1 MKRQSGLPWRRALAF
16 TFAVLVW
23 SGQALAADI
32 HVVTS
37 GGFTAAYKM
46 LVPLFEEATGHR
58 VVSAYGASMG
68 NAPDAIPSRLARGE
82 QFDIVILADSG
93 LETLQREGKVQPGS
107 RVDLGRSL
115 IGAVARKGTSPRPD
129 VSTLQGLRQA
139 LLDAKSIAY
148 SASASGTYL
157 SNELFQ
163 RLGVA
168 EQVKDKAHRIQS
180 ERVGTVVER
189 GDADL
194 GFQQVSELLPF
205 TQLDYLGPIAAEAQ
219 QRVFFSAGLTTNAKE
234 PEAARQLVKFL
245 SSPAAAPIVRITGLE
260 PAGQ

>member
-1 MKRQSGLPWRRALAF
+1 MSRLMAPWHRALAF
-16 TFAVLVW
+16 VFAVLIW

-37 GGFTAAYKM
+37 GGFTAAYKL
-46 LVPLFEEATGHR
+46 LVPLFEQATGHR
-58 VVSAYGASMG
+58 VISAYGASMG
-68 NAPDAIPSRLARGE
+68 NAADAIPNRLARGE
-82 QFDIVILADSG
+82 RFDIVILADSG
-93 LETLQREGKVQPGS
+93 LAALQREGRVQPDS

-115 IGAVARKGTSPRPD
+115 IGAVVRKGTEPRPD
-129 VSTLQGLRQA
+129 VSTVEGLRQA
-139 LLDAKSIAY
+139 LLDARSIAY

-157 SNELFQ
+157 STELFQ

-168 EQVKDKAHRIQS
+168 EQVKGKAHRILS
-180 ERVGTVVER
+180 ERVGAVVLR

-205 TQLDYLGPIAAEAQ
+205 TQLDFLGPIAAEAQ
-219 QRVFFSAGLTTNAKE
+219 QRVFFSAGLTADARE
-234 PEAARQLVKFL
+234 PEAARQLIQFL
-245 SSPAAAPIVRITGLE
+245 ASPAAAPIVRVTGLE

>member
-1 MKRQSGLPWRRALAF
+1 MSLLMAPWHRALAF
-16 TFAVLVW
+16 VFAVLIW

-37 GGFTAAYKM
+37 GGFTAAYKL
-46 LVPLFEEATGHR
+46 LVPLFEQATGHR
-58 VVSAYGASMG
+58 VISAYGASMG
-68 NAPDAIPSRLARGE
+68 NAADAIPNRLARGE
-82 QFDIVILADSG
+82 RFDIVILADSG
-93 LETLQREGKVQPGS
+93 LAALQREGRVQPDS

-115 IGAVARKGTSPRPD
+115 IGAVVRKGTEPRPD
-129 VSTLQGLRQA
+129 VSTVEGLRQA
-139 LLDAKSIAY
+139 LLDARSIAY

-157 SNELFQ
+157 STELFQ

-168 EQVKDKAHRIQS
+168 EPVKGKAHRILS
-180 ERVGTVVER
+180 ERVGAVVLR

-205 TQLDYLGPIAAEAQ
+205 TQLDFLGPIAAEAQ
-219 QRVFFSAGLTTNAKE
+219 QRVFFSAGLTADARE
-234 PEAARQLVKFL
+234 PEAARQLIQFL
-245 SSPAAAPIVRITGLE
+245 ASPAAAPIVRITGLE

>member
-1 MKRQSGLPWRRALAF
+1 MSLLMAPWHRALAF
-16 TFAVLVW
+16 VFAVLIW

-37 GGFTAAYKM
+37 GGFTAAYKL
-46 LVPLFEEATGHR
+46 LVPLFEQATGHR
-58 VVSAYGASMG
+58 VISAYGASMG
-68 NAPDAIPSRLARGE
+68 NAADAIPNRLARGE
-82 QFDIVILADSG
+82 RFDIVILADSG
-93 LETLQREGKVQPGS
+93 LAALQREGRVQPDS

-115 IGAVARKGTSPRPD
+115 IGAVVRKGTAPRPD
-129 VSTLQGLRQA
+129 VSTVEGLRQA
-139 LLDAKSIAY
+139 LLDARSIAY

-157 SNELFQ
+157 STELFQ

-168 EQVKDKAHRIQS
+168 EQVKGKAHRILS
-180 ERVGTVVER
+180 ERVGAVVLR

-205 TQLDYLGPIAAEAQ
+205 TQLDFLGPIAAEAQ
-219 QRVFFSAGLTTNAKE
+219 QRVFFSAGLTADARE
-234 PEAARQLVKFL
+234 PEAARQLIQFL
-245 SSPAAAPIVRITGLE
+245 ASPAAAPIVRITGLE

>member
-1 MKRQSGLPWRRALAF
+1 MSLLMAPWHRALAF
-16 TFAVLVW
+16 VFAVLIW

-37 GGFTAAYKM
+37 GGFTAAYKL
-46 LVPLFEEATGHR
+46 LVPFFEQATGHR
-58 VVSAYGASMG
+58 VISAYGASMG
-68 NAPDAIPSRLARGE
+68 NAADAIPNRLARGE
-82 QFDIVILADSG
+82 RFDIVILADSG
-93 LETLQREGKVQPGS
+93 LAALQREGRVQPDS

-115 IGAVARKGTSPRPD
+115 IGAVVRKGTEPRPD
-129 VSTLQGLRQA
+129 VSTVEGLRQA
-139 LLDAKSIAY
+139 LLDARSIAY

-157 SNELFQ
+157 STELFQ

-168 EQVKDKAHRIQS
+168 EQVKGKAHRILS
-180 ERVGTVVER
+180 ERVGTVVLR

-205 TQLDYLGPIAAEAQ
+205 SQLDFLGPIAAEAQ
-219 QRVFFSAGLTTNAKE
+219 QRVFFSAGLTADARE
-234 PEAARQLVKFL
+234 PEAARQLIQFL
-245 SSPAAAPIVRITGLE
+245 ASPAAAPIVRITGLE

>member
-1 MKRQSGLPWRRALAF
+1 MSLLMAPWHRALAF
-16 TFAVLVW
+16 VFAVLIW

-37 GGFTAAYKM
+37 GGFTAAYKL
-46 LVPLFEEATGHR
+46 LVPLFEQATGHR
-58 VVSAYGASMG
+58 VISAYGASMG
-68 NAPDAIPSRLARGE
+68 NAADAIPNRLARGE
-82 QFDIVILADSG
+82 RFDIVILADSG
-93 LETLQREGKVQPGS
+93 LAALQREGQVQPDS

-115 IGAVARKGTSPRPD
+115 IGAVVRKGTEPRPD
-129 VSTLQGLRQA
+129 VSTVEGLRQA
-139 LLDAKSIAY
+139 LLDARSIAY

-157 SNELFQ
+157 STELFQ

-168 EQVKDKAHRIQS
+168 EQVKGKVHRILS
-180 ERVGTVVER
+180 ERVGAVVLR

-205 TQLDYLGPIAAEAQ
+205 TQLDFLGPIAAEAQ
-219 QRVFFSAGLTTNAKE
+219 QRVFFSAGLTADARE
-234 PEAARQLVKFL
+234 PEAARQLIQFL
-245 SSPAAAPIVRITGLE
+245 ASPAAAPIVRITGLE

>member
-1 MKRQSGLPWRRALAF
+1 MSLLMAPWHRALAF
-16 TFAVLVW
+16 AFAVLIW

-37 GGFTAAYKM
+37 GGFTAAYKL
-46 LVPLFEEATGHR
+46 LVPLFEQATGHR
-58 VVSAYGASMG
+58 VISAYGASMG
-68 NAPDAIPSRLARGE
+68 NAADAIPNRLARGE
-82 QFDIVILADSG
+82 RFDIVILADSG
-93 LETLQREGKVQPGS
+93 LAALQREGRVQPDS

-115 IGAVARKGTSPRPD
+115 IGAVVRKGTEPRPD
-129 VSTLQGLRQA
+129 VSTVEGLRQA
-139 LLDAKSIAY
+139 LLDARSIAY

-157 SNELFQ
+157 STELFQ

-168 EQVKDKAHRIQS
+168 EQVKGKVHRILS
-180 ERVGTVVER
+180 ERVGAVVLR

-205 TQLDYLGPIAAEAQ
+205 TQLDFLGPIAAEAQ
-219 QRVFFSAGLTTNAKE
+219 QRVFFSAGLTADARE
-234 PEAARQLVKFL
+234 PEAARQLIQFL
-245 SSPAAAPIVRITGLE
+245 ASPAAAPIVRITGLE

>member
-1 MKRQSGLPWRRALAF
+1 MSLLMAPWHRALAF
-16 TFAVLVW
+16 VFAVLIW

-37 GGFTAAYKM
+37 GGFTAAYKL
-46 LVPLFEEATGHR
+46 LVPLFEQATGHR
-58 VVSAYGASMG
+58 VISAYGASMG
-68 NAPDAIPSRLARGE
+68 NAADAIPNRLARGE
-82 QFDIVILADSG
+82 RFDIVILADSG
-93 LETLQREGKVQPGS
+93 LAALQREGRVQPDS

-115 IGAVARKGTSPRPD
+115 IGAVVRKGTEPRPD
-129 VSTLQGLRQA
+129 VSTVEGLRQA
-139 LLDAKSIAY
+139 LLDARSIAY

-157 SNELFQ
+157 STELFQ

-168 EQVKDKAHRIQS
+168 EQVKGKAHRILS
-180 ERVGTVVER
+180 ERVGTVVLR

-205 TQLDYLGPIAAEAQ
+205 SQLDFLGPIAAEAQ
-219 QRVFFSAGLTTNAKE
+219 QRVFFSAGLTADARE
-234 PEAARQLVKFL
+234 PEAARQLIQFL
-245 SSPAAAPIVRITGLE
+245 ASPAAAPIVRITGLE

>member
-1 MKRQSGLPWRRALAF
+1 MSLLMAPWHRALAF
-16 TFAVLVW
+16 VFAVLIW

-37 GGFTAAYKM
+37 GGFTAAYKL
-46 LVPLFEEATGHR
+46 LVPLFEQATGHR
-58 VVSAYGASMG
+58 VISAYGASMG
-68 NAPDAIPSRLARGE
+68 NAADAIPNRLARGE
-82 QFDIVILADSG
+82 RFDIVILADSG
-93 LETLQREGKVQPGS
+93 LAALQREGRVQPDS

-115 IGAVARKGTSPRPD
+115 IGAVVRKGAEPRPD
-129 VSTLQGLRQA
+129 VSTVEGLRQA
-139 LLDAKSIAY
+139 LLDARSIAY

-157 SNELFQ
+157 STELFQ

-168 EQVKDKAHRIQS
+168 EQVKGKAHRILS
-180 ERVGTVVER
+180 ERVGAVVLR

-205 TQLDYLGPIAAEAQ
+205 TQLQFLGPIAAEAQ
-219 QRVFFSAGLTTNAKE
+219 QRVFFSAGLTADARE
-234 PEAARQLVKFL
+234 PEAARQLIQFL
-245 SSPAAAPIVRITGLE
+245 ASPAAAPIVRITGLE